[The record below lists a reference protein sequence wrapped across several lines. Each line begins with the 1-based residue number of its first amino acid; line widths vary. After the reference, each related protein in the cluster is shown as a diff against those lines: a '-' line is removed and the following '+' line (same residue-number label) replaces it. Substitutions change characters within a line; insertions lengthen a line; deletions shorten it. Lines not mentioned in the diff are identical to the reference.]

1 MSFFRYPGGKAKFA
15 KHILPL
21 IPFDEVETFVEPFFG
36 GGAITIA
43 GFKQQRMGNIST
55 LLINDIDTPLMC
67 LWSYVLDQTEKLIY
81 EIEEF
86 KPTVE
91 AFYQFKQDLLN
102 IPNFLYFT
110 DAMKGYYGF
119 RKLAVHQMS
128 FSGLGVKA
136 GGPIGGSAQTSDYG
150 VDCRWSPKSMAKKI
164 RQIRIYLDSIDDIAI
179 TTMSVFDIIRWID
192 KFKDAFI
199 YLDPPYFVKGDELY
213 QNSFS
218 PDEHILLAQ
227 DLHETK
233 AKWLLSYDDC
243 PEIRELYSWA
253 KIIEVDA
260 NYTIRT
266 ARSKSELLILNY

>member
-1 MSFFRYPGGKAKFA
+1 M
-15 KHILPL
+15 PL
-21 IPFDEVETFVEPFFG
+21 IPFDESKTFIEPFFG

-43 GFKQQRMGNIST
+43 GFKQHKMGNIST

-67 LWSYVLDQTEKLIY
+67 LWSCVLDQTEKLIY

-164 RQIRIYLDSIDDIAI
+164 RQIRAYLDSIEDMAI
-179 TTMSVFDIIRWID
+179 TTMSVFDIVQWAD
-192 KFKDAFI
+192 KFEDPFM

-213 QNSFS
+213 QNSFL

-227 DLHETK
+227 NLHETK
-233 AKWLLSYDDC
+233 VKWLLSYDDC